1 MNAAPKIRKSKKA
14 EPSFFTYK
22 GVKHYIGQPPPG
34 KGKIP
39 MKIIDAIMA
48 DIVAAR
54 TKPVL
59 PP

>member
-1 MNAAPKIRKSKKA
+1 MNAAAKTRKVKQA
-14 EPSFFTYK
+14 EPPFFTYR

-39 MKIIDAIMA
+39 QRVIDAIME